1 MTAAAIS
8 KRIKAKGLGRLRWYC
23 QMCEKQ
29 CRDENGFK
37 NHTQSAGHQRQLSLF
52 SENPTDFIERFSDT
66 FQTEFLV
73 VLRRRYGTNMVSA
86 NTVYQEYIKDRDHL
100 HMTATKWTTLSDF
113 AKEMGRNGY
122 CRVEDREDGWWMS
135 FVDRSAAEKDRRARD
150 IDRTRVAEEER
161 AEMLLQRQL
170 ELAKRVKERQRI
182 SEPIEEDEV
191 RTDQGPISVEVAAL
205 EKRRKTT
212 AKGEENA
219 LASLPIVWAEEVGD
233 GNRDK
238 PAKRKRSRFGDA
250 PKLSALEEIMRA
262 GQAEALLS
270 GREKPGK
277 SSRLPVTGLVL
288 AGRQAPKLGA
298 LKSPDK
304 PESQRPWIIEGILVK
319 MINKEVG
326 DGSFHGKK
334 GKILK
339 VLDGYG
345 ARVQMIDSKAVLEVD
360 QDDLQTV
367 IPKPGGEVVLLRSPH
382 RGLRAIVK
390 SINIDSFSITATLT
404 ESGEQTPNIEYEAV
418 SRVA

>member
-37 NHTQSAGHQRQLSLF
+37 NHTQSPGHQRQLSLF
-52 SENPTDFIERFSDT
+52 SENPTDYIGRFSET
-66 FQTEFLV
+66 FQTEFLL
-73 VLRRRYGTNMVSA
+73 VLRRRYGTSMVSA

-100 HMTATKWTTLSDF
+100 HMNATKWTTLSDF

-135 FVDRSAAEKDRRARD
+135 FVDRSAAEKDKRARD
-150 IDRTRVAEEER
+150 IDRNRVAEEER

-170 ELAKRVKERQRI
+170 ELAKRVKEQQQITVRF
-182 SEPIEEDEV
+182 EEDEV
-191 RTDQGPISVEVAAL
+191 RTDQGPISVEVATV
-205 EKRRKTT
+205 EKRKRNM

-219 LASLPIVWAEEVGD
+219 LASLPIVWGEELGD
-233 GNRDK
+233 GKREN
-238 PAKRKRSRFGDA
+238 PAKRRRSRFGEA

-270 GREKPGK
+270 GKEKQGT
-277 SSRLPVTGLVL
+277 SSRLPD
-288 AGRQAPKLGA
+288 AGKQAPKQGA
-298 LKSPDK
+298 LKSPEK
-304 PESQRPWIIEGILVK
+304 PDNQRPWIIEGILVK
-319 MINKEVG
+319 MINTEVG

-367 IPKPGGEVVLLRSPH
+367 IPKPGGEVVLLRGPH
-382 RGLRAIVK
+382 RGFRAIVK

-404 ESGEQTPNIEYEAV
+404 ESGEHIPNIEYEAV